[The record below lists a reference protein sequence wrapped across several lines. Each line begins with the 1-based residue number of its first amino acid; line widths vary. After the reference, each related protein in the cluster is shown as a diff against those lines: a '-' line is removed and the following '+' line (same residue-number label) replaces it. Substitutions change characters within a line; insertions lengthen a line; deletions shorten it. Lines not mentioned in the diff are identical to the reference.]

1 MLCHLHDYIERNCCD
16 VAADTSRMCNMKR
29 ISDACGNDFR
39 FNSLYIENIND
50 LIEIF
55 EEIAGDI
62 DVNGQDRDFYEIRF
76 MKEEIKTL
84 LNCLKELKTE

>member
-1 MLCHLHDYIERNCCD
+1 MF
-16 VAADTSRMCNMKR
+16 MK
-29 ISDACGNDFR
+29 S
-39 FNSLYIENIND
+39 IENIND

-55 EEIAGDI
+55 EEISEDI

-84 LNCLKELKTE
+84 LNCLRGLKTE

>member
-1 MLCHLHDYIERNCCD
+1 MRKGQLVIF
-16 VAADTSRMCNMKR
+16 VKR
-29 ISDACGNDFR
+29 
-39 FNSLYIENIND
+39 IENIND

-55 EEIAGDI
+55 EEISEDI
-62 DVNGQDRDFYEIRF
+62 NVNGQDMDFYEIRF